1 MGYWARAIAVLGAVM
16 MLSPSLAAAQE
27 LEQSRAL
34 LRLIGFDVAARQV
47 EAEFQHPPDR
57 FPGEMQAAWRVA
69 AEGRFR
75 AEEIFET
82 AAVRMDGKL
91 DADEIAALEDYLSDG
106 LGARV
111 TALEAAAQ
119 DPDNAARVEAEKQ
132 AYLDGLGSGF
142 MERFELIKDCAQA
155 LQMVETSVA
164 MVLNVSYSI
173 SSGMMASGQLPGLT
187 SEEDILEALAMQ
199 EPKIRS
205 VVEQNVISSLA
216 YTYRELTD
224 AELRAYAE
232 FLQTEPARAIYSV
245 MDRAIEEVVRRDSR
259 ALGRDLI
266 ELSTQERL

>member
-1 MGYWARAIAVLGAVM
+1 MGQPARVTALLGVFLVLWPALG
-16 MLSPSLAAAQE
+16 AAQE
-27 LEQSRAL
+27 LDRARAL
-34 LRLIGFDVAARQV
+34 LRLIGFDIATRQV
-47 EAEFQHPPDR
+47 EAEFQRPPGR
-57 FPGEMQAAWRVA
+57 FPDEMQQAWRVA

-75 AEEIFET
+75 ADEIFET

-91 DADEIAALEDYLSDG
+91 APDQVAALEDYLSDG

-119 DPDNAARVEAEKQ
+119 DPDNAARVEAEKHV
-132 AYLDGLGSGF
+132 YLNGLDDDFAG
-142 MERFELIKDCAQA
+142 RFALLKDCAQA

-173 SSGMMASGQLPGLT
+173 SSGMMATGQLEGLT
-187 SEEDILEALAMQ
+187 SEEDILEALALQ
-199 EPKIRS
+199 EPQIRA
-205 VVEQNVISSLA
+205 VVEQNVITSLA
-216 YTYRELTD
+216 FTYRELTD
-224 AELRAYAE
+224 AELRAYSE

-266 ELSTQERL
+266 QLSQQEQL

>member
-1 MGYWARAIAVLGAVM
+1 
-16 MLSPSLAAAQE
+16 
-27 LEQSRAL
+27 
-34 LRLIGFDVAARQV
+34 
-47 EAEFQHPPDR
+47 
-57 FPGEMQAAWRVA
+57 
-69 AEGRFR
+69 
-75 AEEIFET
+75 
-82 AAVRMDGKL
+82 
-91 DADEIAALEDYLSDG
+91 
-106 LGARV
+106 
-111 TALEAAAQ
+111 
-119 DPDNAARVEAEKQ
+119 
-132 AYLDGLGSGF
+132 
-142 MERFELIKDCAQA
+142 
-155 LQMVETSVA
+155 